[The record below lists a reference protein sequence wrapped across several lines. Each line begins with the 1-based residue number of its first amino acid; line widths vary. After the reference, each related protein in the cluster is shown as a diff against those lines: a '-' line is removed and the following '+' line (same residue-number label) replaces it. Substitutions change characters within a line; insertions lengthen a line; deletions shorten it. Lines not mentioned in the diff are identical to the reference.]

1 LEINDFNKR
10 SNTNNILINNINSN
24 KKQKFEEKNI
34 DNSIMIYKKDLF
46 SIHNSL
52 SNSESFILNK
62 FSVFSNLPLKEQ
74 VYQNNLNNKFNLDE
88 FNYKK
93 AKIKEDICKEKNEI
107 ERNFDE
113 IINDA
118 LESKD

>member
-1 LEINDFNKR
+1 MEINDFNKR